1 VQLLETFQAFMPRTQ
16 REQIE
21 EILAKRSCV
30 MMRRNIL
37 ALSLVGLLF
46 AVLAAGVA
54 SAQDYQ
60 RSYTL
65 AARGSI
71 RVSNVSGDVKVI
83 GYGGTSIE
91 VAGFKEGPDRDLV
104 QIEDN
109 SDGNHIDLRVRYPES
124 HNCNASVNFELRVP
138 QNVEY
143 NYERLSSV
151 SGSVVVDNVTG
162 KLRAESVSGDVDIQN
177 VTGVVSASAV
187 SGNVDVQINDL
198 KGAGDMKF
206 SSVSG
211 SVNVKAPLSLDADIE
226 MSSISGSLKTNF
238 PIEVQEQRYGPGRS
252 ARGRLGSGSHGL
264 RITTVS
270 GRVSLTHN

>member
-1 VQLLETFQAFMPRTQ
+1 
-16 REQIE
+16 
-21 EILAKRSCV
+21 
-30 MMRRNIL
+30 MMRRNVTLI
-37 ALSLVGLLF
+37 ALVTLLF
-46 AVLAAGVA
+46 GLMGAGAALG
-54 SAQDYQ
+54 QDYQ

-65 AARGSI
+65 PAHGSI
-71 RVSNVSGDVKVI
+71 RVTNVSGDVKVT
-83 GYGGTSIE
+83 GYGGNSIE
-91 VAGFKEGPDRDLV
+91 VAAFKEGPDRDLV

-109 SDGNHIDLRVRYPES
+109 SDANHVDLRVRYPES
-124 HNCNASVNFELRVP
+124 RNCNASVNFELRVP
-138 QNVEY
+138 QGIDY

-162 KLRAESVSGDVDIQN
+162 RLRAESVSGDVDITN
-177 VTGVVSASAV
+177 VTGLVSASAV

-198 KGAGDMKF
+198 TGAGDMKF

-211 SVNVKAPLSLDADIE
+211 SVNVKAPTSLDADIE

-252 ARGRLGSGSHGL
+252 ARGRLGSGSHSL